1 MPKPTFF
8 NLSEEKRK
16 RIFNAAV
23 KEFASRRFSEASI
36 NKIVKEAKIPW
47 GSYYQY
53 FDDKED
59 LYRYV
64 YTEILRKKRDI
75 VYNTEIVDL
84 NSDAFEI
91 CIQSVKASYEWGKAN
106 PEYNNVG
113 LLMDIDF
120 SDIAVELRTMANE
133 SLRKLIDRD
142 KQRGLIRPE
151 TDTDLVTDM
160 IATLIVKEYFKTG
173 HNKDLYLKKVN
184 EIINII
190 KGGICQC

>member
-1 MPKPTFF
+1 MPKSTFF

-23 KEFASRRFSEASI
+23 KEFAARRFNEASI

-47 GSYYQY
+47 GSFYQY
-53 FDDKED
+53 FNDKED
-59 LYRYV
+59 IYRYV

-75 VYNTEIVDL
+75 VHNTEIVDL

-91 CIQSVKASYEWGKAN
+91 CMQSVKASYEWGKAN
-106 PEYNNVG
+106 PEYNNAG

-120 SDIAVELRTMANE
+120 SDVAVELRTMANE
-133 SLRKLIDRD
+133 SLKKLIERD
-142 KQRGLIRPE
+142 KQRDLIRPE
-151 TDTDLVTDM
+151 VDTDLVVAM

-173 HNKDLYLKKVN
+173 YNKDLYLKKVN

>member
-1 MPKPTFF
+1 MPKSTFF

-23 KEFASRRFSEASI
+23 KEFAARRFNEASI

-47 GSYYQY
+47 GSFYQY
-53 FDDKED
+53 FNDKED
-59 LYRYV
+59 IYRYV

-91 CIQSVKASYEWGKAN
+91 CMQSVKASYEWGKAN
-106 PEYNNVG
+106 PEYSNVG

-120 SDIAVELRTMANE
+120 SDVAVELRTMANE
-133 SLRKLIDRD
+133 SLKKLIERD

-151 TDTDLVTDM
+151 VDTELVVEM

-184 EIINII
+184 EIIDII
-190 KGGICQC
+190 KGGIC

>member
-1 MPKPTFF
+1 MPKSTFF

-23 KEFASRRFSEASI
+23 KEFAARRFNEASI

-47 GSYYQY
+47 GSFYQY

-59 LYRYV
+59 IYRYV

-75 VYNTEIVDL
+75 LYNTGIVDL
-84 NSDAFEI
+84 NSDVFEI

-106 PEYNNVG
+106 REYNNVG
-113 LLMDIDF
+113 LLVDIDF
-120 SDIAVELRTMANE
+120 SDVAVELRTMANE
-133 SLRKLIDRD
+133 NLKKLIERD
-142 KQRGLIRPE
+142 KEKGLIRLE
-151 TDTDLVTDM
+151 ADTELIADM

-173 HNKDLYLKKVN
+173 HSKDLYLRKVS

-190 KGGICQC
+190 KEGVC

>member
-8 NLSEEKRK
+8 NLSEEKRN

-23 KEFASRRFSEASI
+23 KEFAARRFNEASI
-36 NKIVKEAKIPW
+36 NKIIKEAKIPW
-47 GSYYQY
+47 GSFYQY

-75 VYNTEIVDL
+75 VYNREIIDL
-84 NSDAFEI
+84 NSNVFDI

-106 PEYNNVG
+106 PEYNNLG
-113 LLMDIDF
+113 LLVDIDF
-120 SDIAVELRTMANE
+120 SDVAIELRTMANE
-133 SLRKLIDRD
+133 SLKKLIERD
-142 KQRGLIRPE
+142 KQRGLIRTE
-151 TDTDLVTDM
+151 TDTDLVVEI

-173 HNKDLYLKKVN
+173 YNKDLYLKKVN

-190 KGGICQC
+190 KEGIC

>member
-1 MPKPTFF
+1 MPKSTFF

-23 KEFASRRFSEASI
+23 KEFAARRFNEASI

-47 GSYYQY
+47 GSFYQY
-53 FDDKED
+53 FNDKED
-59 LYRYV
+59 IYRYV

-91 CIQSVKASYEWGKAN
+91 CMQSVKASYEWGKAN

-120 SDIAVELRTMANE
+120 SDVAVELRTMANE
-133 SLRKLIDRD
+133 SLKKLIERD
-142 KQRGLIRPE
+142 KQRDLIRPE
-151 TDTDLVTDM
+151 VDTDLVVAM

-173 HNKDLYLKKVN
+173 YNKDLYLKKVN

-190 KGGICQC
+190 KGGIC

>member
-1 MPKPTFF
+1 MPKSTFF

-23 KEFASRRFSEASI
+23 KEFAARRFNEASI

-47 GSYYQY
+47 GSFYQY
-53 FDDKED
+53 FNDKED
-59 LYRYV
+59 IYRYV

-75 VYNTEIVDL
+75 VYNKEIVDL

-106 PEYNNVG
+106 REYNNVG

-120 SDIAVELRTMANE
+120 SDVAVELRTMANE
-133 SLRKLIDRD
+133 SLKKLIERD

-151 TDTDLVTDM
+151 VDTELVVEM

-173 HNKDLYLKKVN
+173 YNKDLYLKKVN
-184 EIINII
+184 EIIDII
-190 KGGICQC
+190 KGGIC

>member
-59 LYRYV
+59 IYRYV

-120 SDIAVELRTMANE
+120 SDVAVELRTMANE
-133 SLRKLIDRD
+133 SLKKLIERD

-151 TDTDLVTDM
+151 VDTEMIVEM

>member
-1 MPKPTFF
+1 MPKSTFF

-23 KEFASRRFSEASI
+23 KEFAARRFNEASI

-47 GSYYQY
+47 GSFYQY
-53 FDDKED
+53 FNDKED
-59 LYRYV
+59 IYRYV

-91 CIQSVKASYEWGKAN
+91 CMQSVKASYEWGKAN

-120 SDIAVELRTMANE
+120 SDVAVELRTMANE
-133 SLRKLIDRD
+133 SLKKLIERD
-142 KQRGLIRPE
+142 KQRDLIRPE
-151 TDTDLVTDM
+151 VDTDLVVAM

-173 HNKDLYLKKVN
+173 YNKDLYLKKVN
-184 EIINII
+184 EIIDII

>member
-84 NSDAFEI
+84 NSDVFEI

>member
-84 NSDAFEI
+84 NSDVFEI

-106 PEYNNVG
+106 PEYSNVG